1 MIFFGHIGIT
11 TAALKL
17 YENTVSTREGNKS
30 KPHIDYRLIAI
41 GSLLPDIID
50 KPIGAYFFRSTFHNS
65 RIFAHSLIFSVLLI
79 LLGIFYFKRRRNN
92 NILLLGVCSLIHQ
105 ILDSMWLYPGIL
117 FWPAY
122 GLKFPTRPEGNWL
135 ASNLM
140 NLLTNPTVYMPE
152 IVGAI
157 IIAYCFIKLII
168 NKRVK
173 EFLKNGTL

>member
-17 YENTVSTREGNKS
+17 YENTVSTREDNKN
-30 KPHIDYRLIAI
+30 KAHIDYRLIAI

-65 RIFAHSLIFSVLLI
+65 RIFAHSLIFSMLLI
-79 LLGIFYFKRRRNN
+79 LLGIYYFKRRRNN
-92 NILLLGVCSLIHQ
+92 NVLLLGVCSLIHQ
-105 ILDSMWLYPGIL
+105 ILDSMWLYKGIL

-135 ASNLM
+135 ASNM
-140 NLLTNPTVYMPE
+140 VNLLTDPMVYGPE

-157 IIAYCFIKLII
+157 IIAYYLTKLII